1 MKTNTFY
8 PAYLLPEEVLAIH
21 EALLSAGHEELATRL
36 ANKARRLELEK
47 RYAAAVLLADENLF
61 SLDDAP
67 VVSAS
72 EGGAY
77 VMVWQ
82 WVDQGEIGD

>member
-1 MKTNTFY
+1 MKTNSFH

-36 ANKARRLELEK
+36 ANIARRSDLEK
-47 RYAAAVLLADENLF
+47 RYAAAVPLGDEHVF
-61 SLDDAP
+61 SPDEAP
-67 VVSAS
+67 IVSVS
-72 EGGAY
+72 DCGAY

-82 WVDQGEIGD
+82 LVDQSEVGH

>member
-1 MKTNTFY
+1 MKTNSFH

-21 EALLSAGHEELATRL
+21 EALLSTGHQELASSL
-36 ANKARRLELEK
+36 ANKARRSDLET
-47 RYAAAVLLADENLF
+47 RYATAVLLDDENVF
-61 SLDDAP
+61 SMDEAP

-72 EGGAY
+72 ECGAY

-82 WVDQGEIGD
+82 WVDQSEVGD